1 MEEYL
6 REAIGLSSS
15 QITPEPLPKPEV
27 EPQPQVTIYDFADLL
42 LKNEPPKI
50 ERHQTNNILIK
61 IQLL

>member
-6 REAIGLSSS
+6 KEAIGLSRP
-15 QITPEPLPKPEV
+15 QIILEPLPKIEV
-27 EPQPQVTIYDFADLL
+27 EPQPQVSIYDFADLL

-50 ERHQTNNILIK
+50 EQHRTNTVLVK

>member
-6 REAIGLSSS
+6 REAIGLGNS

-27 EPQPQVTIYDFADLL
+27 EAQPKVTIYDFADLL

-50 ERHQTNNILIK
+50 EHHQTSNIVIK